1 MENPNTGAGNIKKF
15 QVTNNRTGNSVDLS
29 AGIVEYS
36 FYENVLS
43 NNITARA
50 IVVETGNQD
59 QGAQDSTI
67 DGLPI
72 RGGEKVV
79 IEVEDATQQPI
90 TLRNPLRVNK
100 IGKATPGTRQDVY
113 VLELATDEYHLNEQT
128 RVTKQYQGKISDNVR
143 TILTEVLKTEEPLD
157 IDETSLDIN
166 FFGNTKKP
174 FYTVTWLA
182 SKSVPDTGVGAAAG
196 YLFYQTRDGLFFKSI
211 DKLFE
216 QEPTKKFFLN
226 DTQALPP
233 GYDAKVLK
241 YNIGSNID
249 LHTQQSIGAYNNRS
263 IYFDFYA
270 MNYKV
275 VDFSIEEQEGKAK
288 TAGPDY
294 INVDEEFVAEPT
306 RLYNHILD
314 VGVNPPGSGDEQL
327 RNQKKDPTAPNYKA
341 EDTMVQT
348 IMRYNQMFTVRAD
361 VIIPGD
367 FTIKCGDIVQC
378 DFPQLKGGREQE
390 INRQSG
396 GKYMV
401 ASVCHRITGK
411 DTLTSLGLV
420 RDSFGK
426 EGGF

>member
-29 AGIVEYS
+29 AAIVEYS

-50 IVVETGNQD
+50 VVVETGNTD
-59 QGAQDSTI
+59 KGAQNSTI

-79 IEVEDATQQPI
+79 IEVEDATEQPI
-90 TLRNPLRVNK
+90 TLRNPLRVNR
-100 IGKATPGTRQDVY
+100 IGKVTPGARQDVY
-113 VLELATDEYHLNEQT
+113 ILDLATDEYHLNEQT
-128 RVTKQYQGKISDNVR
+128 RVTKQYQGKISENVR
-143 TILTEVLKTEEPLD
+143 TILTEVLKTKEPLD
-157 IDETSLDIN
+157 IDETALDIN

-182 SKSVPDTGVGAAAG
+182 SKSVPDTGVGAVAG

-216 QEPTKKFFLN
+216 QEPTKKYFLN

-233 GYDAKVLK
+233 GYNAKVLK
-241 YNIGSNID
+241 YHIGSNID

-263 IYFDFYA
+263 LYFDFFA
-270 MNYKV
+270 MNYRV
-275 VDFSIEEQEGKAK
+275 VDFSIEEQEGKVK
-288 TAGPDY
+288 TAGPDF

-314 VGVNPPGSGDEQL
+314 IGVNPPRS
-327 RNQKKDPTAPNYKA
+327 
-341 EDTMVQT
+341 
-348 IMRYNQMFTVRAD
+348 
-361 VIIPGD
+361 
-367 FTIKCGDIVQC
+367 
-378 DFPQLKGGREQE
+378 
-390 INRQSG
+390 
-396 GKYMV
+396 
-401 ASVCHRITGK
+401 
-411 DTLTSLGLV
+411 
-420 RDSFGK
+420 
-426 EGGF
+426 

>member
-1 MENPNTGAGNIKKF
+1 MK
-15 QVTNNRTGNSVDLS
+15 
-29 AGIVEYS
+29 
-36 FYENVLS
+36 
-43 NNITARA
+43 
-50 IVVETGNQD
+50 
-59 QGAQDSTI
+59 
-67 DGLPI
+67 
-72 RGGEKVV
+72 
-79 IEVEDATQQPI
+79 
-90 TLRNPLRVNK
+90 
-100 IGKATPGTRQDVY
+100 
-113 VLELATDEYHLNEQT
+113 QT

-249 LHTQQSIGAYNNRS
+249 LHTQQTIGAYNNRS

-275 VDFSIEEQEGKAK
+275 VDFNIEEQEGKAK

-327 RNQKKDPTAPNYKA
+327 RNQKK
-341 EDTMVQT
+341 
-348 IMRYNQMFTVRAD
+348 I
-361 VIIPGD
+361 
-367 FTIKCGDIVQC
+367 
-378 DFPQLKGGREQE
+378 QLPKL
-390 INRQSG
+390 QSP
-396 GKYMV
+396 KTQWF
-401 ASVCHRITGK
+401 RP
-411 DTLTSLGLV
+411 L
-420 RDSFGK
+420 
-426 EGGF
+426 